1 MSDQC
6 HISAIFIFMRS
17 IGISYGSIGCCIAK
31 SALDIIIAELLL
43 IPEGGVTMDLQA
55 IGARIKATREAKG
68 MTQEDLAAALD
79 LSRNHISVIERGVKA
94 PKLDTFVAIANE
106 LGVSADVLL
115 FDVIDHASNSVSS
128 DLMAAVSQLP
138 KADQNRILNA
148 IRALLEK

>member
-1 MSDQC
+1 
-6 HISAIFIFMRS
+6 
-17 IGISYGSIGCCIAK
+17 
-31 SALDIIIAELLL
+31 
-43 IPEGGVTMDLQA
+43 MDLQA

-68 MTQEDLAAALD
+68 LTQEDLAAALD

-115 FDVIDHASNSVSS
+115 FDVIDHASDSVSS
-128 DLMAAVSQLP
+128 DLMATVSQLP

>member
-1 MSDQC
+1 VSDQC
-6 HISAIFIFMRS
+6 HISAIFLFIHFV
-17 IGISYGSIGCCIAK
+17 GISCGSIGCCIAK
-31 SALDIIIAELLL
+31 SGLDIIITELLL

-115 FDVIDHASNSVSS
+115 FDVIDHASDSVSS